1 MKTIRIH
8 IRYTQVGDGAPGQ
21 RALDLTQEIPATTQG
36 PWTDQILALPDL
48 RAYNDNTIT
57 LPGEI
62 AISPAASREEIELEV
77 IPQALEQEMAKRLAA
92 QAEEREKWIAHLDEI
107 ATWAA
112 KASTTGILDGQ
123 PPFYGNCGSSGP
135 SIRANYRLSNRDAAV
150 ALVGEER
157 VSEIEAHLTA
167 VKEHAK
173 KLMNKERA
181 RRETE
186 ATERKAREEAAKIKK
201 EAAKERRRAETAK
214 WASEHGSK
222 RLCDMLALG
231 RDGWPLY
238 LHERLAADYPHAE
251 LDNDGTDSD
260 CLTPSAASLATCWM
274 VAGRMIELEHA
285 ASYEQAL
292 RDLLNVKFLELDGN
306 RVEVVFW
313 TGYHPGKDP
322 SWGTKTI
329 RWVVGETRKPLGQDY
344 GYDD

>member
-1 MKTIRIH
+1 METIRIR
-8 IRYTQVGDGAPGQ
+8 IRYTQAGDGAPGR

-57 LPGEI
+57 ITLPGEI
-62 AISPAASREEIELEV
+62 AISPEASREEIELEV

-112 KASTTGILDGQ
+112 KASTTGILDGR

-135 SIRANYRLSNRDAAV
+135 SIRADHRLSNRDAAV

-157 VSEIEAHLTA
+157 VGEIEAHLTV
-167 VKEHAK
+167 VKEHAEE
-173 KLMNKERA
+173 LANEERA

-186 ATERKAREEAAKIKK
+186 AAERNAREEAAKIKK

-251 LDNDGTDSD
+251 LDNDGSDSD

-274 VAGRMIELEHA
+274 VAGRMIESGHA

-292 RDLLNVKFLELDGN
+292 RDLDIKFLELTGD

-329 RWVVGETRKPLGQDY
+329 RWVVEETREPLEQDN
-344 GYDD
+344 D